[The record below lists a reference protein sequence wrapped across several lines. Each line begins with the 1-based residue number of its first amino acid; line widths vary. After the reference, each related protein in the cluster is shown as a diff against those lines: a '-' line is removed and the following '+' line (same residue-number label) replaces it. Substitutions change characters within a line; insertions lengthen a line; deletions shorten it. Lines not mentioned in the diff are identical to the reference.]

1 MSNFILMY
9 LSGKGDLFLMF
20 IPKSDD
26 INNVDDALNFVNN
39 ELKYRTYIL
48 KETFLNYEQYRRDQI
63 FIYEEMMNDFYSI
76 YDLPSN

>member
-9 LSGKGDLFLMF
+9 PSGKGDLFLMF

-39 ELKYRTYIL
+39 ELKYSTYIL

-63 FIYEEMMNDFYSI
+63 FIYEDMMNDFYSI

>member
-26 INNVDDALNFVNN
+26 INNVDDALHFINN
-39 ELKYRTYIL
+39 KLKYRTYIL
-48 KETFLNYEQYRRDQI
+48 KETFLNY
-63 FIYEEMMNDFYSI
+63 
-76 YDLPSN
+76 